1 MKLIRWFFIGAFTLI
16 SLLTLPAMGVAQDT
30 GNSSPGTASAPLPIN
45 RVSMFTSGVGYF
57 QHGGSVT
64 GDEEITLNFSRDDI
78 NDILKS
84 LVIQDFGGG
93 TVETVTY
100 PSQDPLSRILESF
113 SLDISDSP
121 PLIQILNRTR
131 GEEVVIEGTGTVTGK
146 ILSIEFRTLP
156 TEKGSRQRAFLN
168 LLTDRGIVQRS
179 IEDVRSISF
188 TDHQLQ
194 EELESALK
202 VIAENRQEDRKSVV
216 IRFSGEGERQVRIG
230 YIRQVPV
237 WKTSYRIVIG
247 ENEEEAQ
254 LQGWS
259 IIENTGEFDWRGVRL
274 SLVSELPV
282 SFIMDLYSPVYTS
295 RPELAPPAAP
305 TVSPQVYERDRAPEP
320 EMYSEPSMK
329 SERMESAAAD
339 SGYGYF
345 AETEEEDSLDLES
358 TGVESAALPGTGA
371 VYTIAEPVTIPRRS
385 AAMVPIIT
393 GPVETAKV
401 LIYDSSVL
409 SNRPLKGIRF
419 TNTTGRQLPAGPV
432 TVFEGS
438 TYSGDALLPELVP
451 GEERLASYAV
461 DLTTAVEASSDSD
474 PEDIT
479 SIKITGGY
487 LRITYKQMERTEYRI
502 SRTTES
508 GAELLIL
515 HPKRYGWE
523 LASDVEPASE
533 TSGAYRFSLELSADT
548 DIEFTVP
555 LIRITRNEI
564 SLLNIREDQI
574 LYYLSQQTI
583 DDETSAEL
591 ERVKELKDI
600 LTEKESARRKLQEEL
615 SAIFRDQ
622 ERIRKN
628 LQAIDSSSDLYR
640 RYLAALTEQED
651 RIEQLEKNLED
662 AERDEETARKAL
674 KDYIDSI

>member
-1 MKLIRWFFIGAFTLI
+1 MKLIRWVFTSAFTLL
-16 SLLTLPAMGVAQDT
+16 SLFTLPAMGVAQDT
-30 GNSSPGTASAPLPIN
+30 DSGSPGTASAPLPIE

-57 QHGGSVT
+57 QHSGSVT
-64 GDEEITLNFSRDDI
+64 GDEEITLTFSREDI

-93 TVETVTY
+93 SVETVTY

-121 PLIQILNRTR
+121 PLSQILNRTR
-131 GEEVVIEGTGTVTGK
+131 GEEVIIEGTGTVTGK
-146 ILSIEFRTLP
+146 ILSIETRELP
-156 TEKGSRQRAFLN
+156 AETGSRQTAFLN
-168 LLTDRGIVQRS
+168 LLTERGIVQRS
-179 IEDVRSISF
+179 LDDIRSITF
-188 TDHQLQ
+188 TDPQLQ
-194 EELESALK
+194 NELESALK

-216 IRFSGEGERQVRIG
+216 IRFSGEGQRQVRIA

-237 WKTSYRIVIG
+237 WKTSYRIVLGDIG
-247 ENEEEAQ
+247 KEAQ

-259 IIENTGEFDWRGVRL
+259 IIENTGEFDWRDVQL

-282 SFIMDLYSPVYTS
+282 SFVMDLYSPVYTS
-295 RPELAPPAAP
+295 RPELAPPSAP
-305 TVSPQVYERDRAPEP
+305 TVSPQVYERDRAFVPG
-320 EMYSEPSMK
+320 MYSEPSMK
-329 SERMESAAAD
+329 SERMGGAAED
-339 SGYGYF
+339 SGYSLYED
-345 AETEEEDSLDLES
+345 AEAEESLELAS

-385 AAMVPIIT
+385 AAMVPIVAGT
-393 GPVETAKV
+393 VQTDKV

-409 SNRPLKGIRF
+409 SKRPLKGIRF

-461 DLTTAVEASSDSD
+461 DLHTVIEESSDSE
-474 PEDIT
+474 PEDII
-479 SIKITGGY
+479 SIKVTGGY
-487 LRITYKQMERTEYRI
+487 LRITYKQTARTEYRI
-502 SRTTES
+502 SRTAES

-515 HPKRYGWE
+515 HPKQYGWE
-523 LASDVEPASE
+523 LASDIEPISE
-533 TSGAYRFSLELSADT
+533 TSGAYRFSLKVPSKADM
-548 DIEFTVP
+548 EFTVP
-555 LIRITRNEI
+555 RIRTTRNEI

-574 LYYLSQQTI
+574 IFYLSQQMI
-583 DDETSAEL
+583 DEETAAEL
-591 ERVKELKDI
+591 RRVKELKEE
-600 LTEKESARRKLQEEL
+600 LTVKESARRKIQGEI

-640 RYLAALTEQED
+640 RYLQTLTEQED
-651 RIEQLEKNLED
+651 RIEELEEELESAVQ
-662 AERDEETARKAL
+662 AEEAARKAL
-674 KDYIDSI
+674 LEYIDSI